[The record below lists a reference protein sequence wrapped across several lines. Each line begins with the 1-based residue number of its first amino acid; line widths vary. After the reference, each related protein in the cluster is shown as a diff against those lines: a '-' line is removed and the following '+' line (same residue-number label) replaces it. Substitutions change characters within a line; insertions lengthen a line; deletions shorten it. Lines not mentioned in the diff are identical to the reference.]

1 MPQARS
7 PVRTAPPAL
16 GRMPALLL
24 SLALCLVPTAA
35 RTEGLSIDEARR
47 RLEESSDS
55 LRAARLMQEARGLE
69 ADAARSLVLPT
80 VSATVMYSKLQ
91 RKFELNTSPLAAVVP
106 GFPSELD
113 LTYKNEGVRP
123 IVSFNWPIFTGG
135 KITAA
140 QQLAGARTTEA
151 GAAVRGTSEALTTRL
166 VSAYY
171 GLQLAEHAL
180 AVRQSV
186 FEALTQHLH
195 QAQRFETTGLIPR
208 ADRLH
213 AQVAYDESRR
223 ELLKAQDDRALAQS
237 ALNHLLD
244 SKGDVEPASPLFV
257 RSAPVEPL
265 NTWLDQGLSA
275 HPALAILDA
284 KREQTLQLQT
294 IEKSRL
300 LPDVVATGFY
310 ELNHDVLTPVE
321 PDWLVGV
328 VVHMTLFDNQDRLSR
343 IEASKR
349 ETRSVEALKAQTQS
363 DLSTLIEKRWRELE
377 QARNRYLLLESSI
390 SLAEENVRLREAGFR
405 EGQATSL
412 DLVDARLSL
421 AKAQIE
427 RAQAARDYDVS
438 LAELLESCG
447 QSERF
452 TDYANRA
459 DIRVETPNASSG
471 AKP

>member
-1 MPQARS
+1 
-7 PVRTAPPAL
+7 
-16 GRMPALLL
+16 LLL
-24 SLALCLVPTAA
+24 SLAAGCGAA
-35 RTEGLSIDEARR
+35 SAEGLSIDEARR
-47 RLEESSDS
+47 QLEEGSDS
-55 LRAARLMQEARGLE
+55 LRAARLNQEARGLE
-69 ADAARSLVLPT
+69 AEAARSLDLPT
-80 VSATVMYSKLQ
+80 VSATVMYSKLE
-91 RKFELNTSPLAAVVP
+91 RKFELNTSPLSAVVP
-106 GFPSELD
+106 GFPNQLD

-123 IVSFNWPIFTGG
+123 IVSVNWPLFTGG

-140 QQLAGARTTEA
+140 QQLATARTAEA
-151 GAAVRGTSEALTTRL
+151 GATLKGTSESLATRL
-166 VSAYY
+166 VSTYY
-171 GLQLAEHAL
+171 GLQLAEQAL
-180 AVRQSV
+180 VVRQSV
-186 FEALTQHLH
+186 FDALTLHLH
-195 QAQRFETTGLIPR
+195 QAQRFETTGLIAR
-208 ADRLH
+208 ADRIH
-213 AQVAYDESRR
+213 AQVAYDEARR

-237 ALNHLLD
+237 ALNHLLN
-244 SKGDVEPASPLFV
+244 SKTDVQPASPLFV
-257 RSAPVEPL
+257 RSTPIEPL
-265 NTWLDQGLSA
+265 NNWLDLGMSG
-275 HPALAILDA
+275 HPVLAVLDA
-284 KREQTLQLQT
+284 KRQQTLQLQT

-300 LPDVVATGFY
+300 MPDVLATGFY

-328 VVHMTLFDNQDRLSR
+328 VVHMTLFDSQDRMSR

-349 ETRSVEALKAQTQS
+349 ETRSVEALTAQAKS
-363 DLSTLIEKRWRELE
+363 DLSTLIEKRWRELD

-438 LAELLESCG
+438 LAELLEASG
-447 QSERF
+447 QSDRF

-459 DIRVETPNASSG
+459 DIRIETPNANSG

>member
-7 PVRTAPPAL
+7 ISPTRPRGHLFAL
-16 GRMPALLL
+16 PLLF
-24 SLALCLVPTAA
+24 SLAAGCGAA
-35 RTEGLSIDEARR
+35 WAEGLSIEDARR
-47 RLEESSDS
+47 QLEEGSDS
-55 LRAARLMQEARGLE
+55 LRAARLNQEARGLE
-69 ADAARSLVLPT
+69 AEATRSLDLPT
-80 VSATVMYSKLQ
+80 VSATVMYSKLE
-91 RKFELNTSPLAAVVP
+91 RKFELNTSPLSAVVP
-106 GFPSELD
+106 GFPNQLD

-123 IVSFNWPIFTGG
+123 IVSVNWPLFTGG

-140 QQLAGARTTEA
+140 QQLATARTAEA
-151 GAAVRGTSEALTTRL
+151 GATLKGTSESLATRL
-166 VSAYY
+166 VSTYY
-171 GLQLAEHAL
+171 GLQLAEQAL
-180 AVRQSV
+180 VVRQSV
-186 FEALTQHLH
+186 FDALTLHLH
-195 QAQRFETTGLIPR
+195 QAQRFETTGLIAR
-208 ADRLH
+208 ADRIH
-213 AQVAYDESRR
+213 AQVAYDEARR

-237 ALNHLLD
+237 ALNHLLN
-244 SKGDVEPASPLFV
+244 SKTDVQPASPLFV
-257 RSAPVEPL
+257 RSTPIEPL
-265 NTWLDQGLSA
+265 NNWLDLGMSG
-275 HPALAILDA
+275 HPVLAVLDA
-284 KREQTLQLQT
+284 KRQQTLQLQT

-300 LPDVVATGFY
+300 MPDVLATGFY

-328 VVHMTLFDNQDRLSR
+328 VVHMTLFDSQDRMSR

-349 ETRSVEALKAQTQS
+349 ETRSVEALTAQAKS
-363 DLSTLIEKRWRELE
+363 DLSTLIEKRWRELD